1 MDIWGYVVGVLIFV
15 VGIAVSIG
23 LHELGHFLPARRFGL
38 KVPKFM
44 IGFGPTVWSV
54 QRGDTEY
61 GIKAIPLGG
70 YVSIPGM
77 YLPESRPARWWGGR
91 LFRGLIQ
98 DARDASS
105 ESLETGSR
113 PFYSLPVWQ
122 RLIIMFGGPFMNLV
136 IGTVLFGVLLLGIGV
151 PQTTTTIQAVSEC
164 VVPVTETRTD
174 CGPTDPQSPAAAAGL
189 IPGDRVMAIDG
200 VAITEWQQGTAIIRE
215 SGNAEIV
222 ITIERAG
229 ATLDIP
235 VTPMLVDRY
244 AIDAAGNLVRDA
256 QGEPVT
262 EPTGYIG
269 VGPTFE
275 RVPTDLAA
283 VFVSVG
289 ESVVGTGQMI
299 LNLPEKLGQIW
310 DASFGGADR
319 DTNGPLSVVGVG
331 RIAGEISSSDAINDT
346 SRIAGLVS
354 VLASLNIALFV
365 FNLVP
370 LLPLDGGHIAAA
382 LWEGI
387 RRRIAALRGKPDPGP
402 VDTAVLAPVTI
413 AITIVL
419 LGMSLLLIYADIVNP
434 VTIF

>member
-1 MDIWGYVVGVLIFV
+1 MDIWGYVAGVLIFV
-15 VGIAVSIG
+15 VGIALSIG

-38 KVPKFM
+38 TVPQFM
-44 IGFGPTVWSV
+44 IGFGPTLWSTK
-54 QRGDTEY
+54 RGDTEY

-77 YLPESRPARWWGGR
+77 YLPESRPSRWWGGR

-105 ESLETGSR
+105 ESLEAGSR

-122 RLIIMFGGPFMNLV
+122 RLIIMFGGPFMNLI

-164 VVPVTETRTD
+164 VIPATETRTE
-174 CGPTDPQSPAAAAGL
+174 CAATDPESPAAAAGL
-189 IPGDRVMAIDG
+189 KPGDRVVAIDG
-200 VAITEWQQGTAIIRE
+200 QPVTEWEQGTAIIRE
-215 SGNAEIV
+215 SGNTE
-222 ITIERAG
+222 ITISIEREGVAF
-229 ATLDIP
+229 DIA

-244 AIDAAGNLVRDA
+244 AVDSAGNLVLDSD
-256 QGEPVT
+256 GNPVT
-262 EPTGYIG
+262 QPTGYIG
-269 VGPTFE
+269 VGPSFQRE
-275 RVPTDLAA
+275 PTDVGA
-283 VFVSVG
+283 VFVTVG
-289 ESVVGTGQMI
+289 DALVGTGQMI

-310 DASFGGADR
+310 DASFGGAER
-319 DTNGPLSVVGVG
+319 DMNGPLSVVGVG
-331 RIAGEISSSDAINDT
+331 RIAGEITSSDAITDT
-346 SRIAGLVS
+346 SRVAGLIS

-382 LWEGI
+382 QWEGI
-387 RRRIAALRGKPDPGP
+387 RRRIATWRGKPDPGP
-402 VDTAVLAPVTI
+402 VDTAVLVPITI
-413 AITIVL
+413 AVTVLL